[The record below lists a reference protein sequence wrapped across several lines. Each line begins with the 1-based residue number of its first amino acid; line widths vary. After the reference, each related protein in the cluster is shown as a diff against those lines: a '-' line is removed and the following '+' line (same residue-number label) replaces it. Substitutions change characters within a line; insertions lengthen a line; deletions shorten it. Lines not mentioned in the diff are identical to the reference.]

1 MYKSILA
8 TYFLG
13 AMSHHFR
20 VWYLFISANT
30 FLVASVHCQD
40 LSSISNDIS
49 CPPWFFYNESLGVC
63 QCFESLNVDV
73 RCTSEEALLRFGR
86 CMTYQEGLGTAVGSC
101 AYYRVD
107 SFLDNVTE
115 GLFITLPRNVTQLN
129 DYMCGPLNRKGYQCN
144 ECLEG
149 FGVSL
154 TSLGYQCSD
163 CSNVCY
169 GVPLYLFLEF
179 VPITIFYIIVLVY
192 RLNVTSAPMTSFV
205 MFSQLTL
212 YSFTLSAES
221 QSVSRTQL
229 ASRQRF
235 DLLNAVIALYG
246 IWNLDFFRYLIPPF
260 CVSPKIT
267 LIHAFFFDYI
277 AAFYPLCLVV
287 LTWIWIELLS
297 RGYKPLVWIRA
308 NMRRCFFG
316 ASWKWEK
323 KRTVIDVFATFLLL
337 SYTKILLISLTVI
350 APTRALILS
359 SVGNSSE
366 LTRSLDLSIG
376 YFSQEH
382 LPFAIVA
389 IFIFILF
396 VILPAM
402 VLALY
407 PLKVFQQLLR
417 KIKLFKHQ
425 KAALHLFVEKFYS
438 SYRDGLD
445 GGKDMRSF
453 ASLYFFLRF
462 VLVFFHQSSL
472 ELVGLSGAGVGDAQV
487 VAIFLRVV
495 NTGAVAVFVI
505 TARPY
510 KETYANILDTLILSI
525 MALLTSFPV
534 VYLFAIRDV
543 NSQIGRVFFYT
554 STICIPYLGLFTY
567 LIVKFYR
574 SKRPLNWLQK
584 KLMNCKRKRYHQPS
598 TSTSRNNHKPVVID
612 MREPEESLPD
622 RIMHPERYQ

>member
-1 MYKSILA
+1 
-8 TYFLG
+8 
-13 AMSHHFR
+13 
-20 VWYLFISANT
+20 
-30 FLVASVHCQD
+30 
-40 LSSISNDIS
+40 
-49 CPPWFFYNESLGVC
+49 
-63 QCFESLNVDV
+63 
-73 RCTSEEALLRFGR
+73 
-86 CMTYQEGLGTAVGSC
+86 MTYQEGVGTAVGSC

-107 SFLDNVTE
+107 SFLNNVTE
-115 GLFITLPRNVTQLN
+115 GLFITLPRNITQLN
-129 DYMCGPLNRKGYQCN
+129 DYMCAPLNRKGYQCN
-144 ECLEG
+144 ECLDD

-154 TSLGYQCSD
+154 TSLGYQCSN
-163 CSNVCY
+163 CSGTWY

-179 VPITIFYIIVLVY
+179 VPITIFYVIVLVY
-192 RLNVTSAPMTSFV
+192 RWNVTSAPMTSFV

-229 ASRQRF
+229 SRQQF
-235 DLLNAVIALYG
+235 DLVNTIIALYG
-246 IWNLDFFRYLIPPF
+246 IWNLDFFRYVIPPF

-267 LIHAFFFDYI
+267 LIHAFFLDYI
-277 AAFYPLCLVV
+277 AAFYPLCLII
-287 LTWIWIELLS
+287 LTWIWIELVS
-297 RGYKPLVWIRA
+297 RGYKPIVWIWA

-316 ASWKWEK
+316 ASWKWDK
-323 KRTVIDVFATFLLL
+323 KRTIIDVFATFLLL
-337 SYTKILLISLTVI
+337 SYTKILLISLTII
-350 APTRALILS
+350 APSRTQILGTT
-359 SVGNSSE
+359 GNSSE
-366 LTRSLDLSIG
+366 MTRSLDLSIR

-382 LPFAIVA
+382 LPFAIAA
-389 IFIFILF
+389 ILIFILF

-402 VLALY
+402 ILALY
-407 PLKVFQQLLR
+407 PLKVFQRLLR

-462 VLVFFHQSSL
+462 VLIFFHQSSL
-472 ELVGLSGAGVGDAQV
+472 ELVGLSGVGVGDAQV

-495 NTGAVAVFVI
+495 HTGAVAVFVI

-510 KETYANILDTLILSI
+510 KETYANILDTLILSV

-543 NSQIGRVFFYT
+543 NSQFGRIFFLA
-554 STICIPYLGLFTY
+554 SIIILCVPYLGLLAY
-567 LIVKFYR
+567 LLVKFFR

-584 KLMNCKRKRYHQPS
+584 KLVNCKRKYYRRS
-598 TSTSRNNHKPVVID
+598 SRNNPNPDVND
-612 MREPEESLPD
+612 RREPEESLPD
-622 RIMHPERYQ
+622 RIMHPERYD